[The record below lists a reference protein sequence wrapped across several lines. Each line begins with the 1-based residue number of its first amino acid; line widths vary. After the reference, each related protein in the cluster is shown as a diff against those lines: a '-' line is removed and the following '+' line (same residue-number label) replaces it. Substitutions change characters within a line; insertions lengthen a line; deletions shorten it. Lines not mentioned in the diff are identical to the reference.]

1 MKAQKRKLFHP
12 PTAVELIKIETLSR
26 TWDADPEL
34 QQKHDWNFYNFLA
47 ETMRK
52 QERWNGSRL

>member
-26 TWDADPEL
+26 TWDADPKL

-52 QERWNGSRL
+52 QER